1 MDTLAAII
9 RAVSAEVV
17 MNTPRPMLDH
27 VQLLYDK
34 IQALE
39 ARIEL
44 LEAKL
49 NQNSSNSNKPPSSDS
64 PFTAKPDSA
73 PVKPKSKRRRKGHR
87 QQCLRPTELKELFPG
102 PCACGC
108 REILDPEPYYI
119 HQFIEFPVVRLDVEH
134 LILYR
139 GRCSHCGKLNK
150 ALVPLDRRT
159 GFGSRLSALIA
170 ELCGMHG
177 DSRRAAQ
184 DFLFSVLG
192 LPISQGGIQNIVDRA
207 SQAIEPHYEA
217 IGEVAHTAAVNHVDE
232 TSWRRQGKL
241 KWLWVLASAVVAFF
255 MIHDHR
261 SRDAFKALIKDWQGI
276 LVADGYGVYRK
287 WVGERQACLAHL
299 IREANGLAER
309 KNQEIAKF
317 GAWAREELR
326 RLCRMSKEPPTVG
339 EWNMF
344 YARFIRLVS
353 MYGDR
358 KDDAGK
364 LARRLRDEMEHLW
377 LFLREQGVSP
387 TNNHAERM
395 LRFAVL
401 WRKRSLGT
409 RNESGERW
417 VERILSLRQTCRLQ
431 GKRTYEVLVEAMDA
445 LFSGRH
451 PDLSWIQTARG
462 VTP

>member
-1 MDTLAAII
+1 MDPRNFDDITLS
-9 RAVSAEVV
+9 REVLEK
-17 MNTPRPMLDH
+17 TPVPILISIVLYLVEQNR
-27 VQLLYDK
+27 LLQELIDK
-34 IQALE
+34 QQAH
-39 ARIEL
+39 IEQ

-49 NQNSSNSNKPPSSDS
+49 NQDSSNSNKPPSSDS
-64 PFTAKPDSA
+64 PFKTKLDAA
-73 PVKPKSKRRRKGHR
+73 PAKPKSKRRRKGHR

-108 REILDPEPYYI
+108 RDILDPEPYYV
-119 HQFIEFPVVRLDVEH
+119 HQFIEFPVIHLDVEH

-139 GRCSHCGKLNK
+139 GRCPHCGKLNK
-150 ALVPLDRRT
+150 ALVPHDRRT
-159 GFGSRLSALIA
+159 GFGPRLSALIA
-170 ELCGMHG
+170 ELCGVHG

-207 SQAIEPHYEA
+207 AQAIEPHYEA

-241 KWLWVLASAVVAFF
+241 KWLWVLASPVVAFF
-255 MIHDHR
+255 MIHGHR
-261 SRDAFKALIKDWQGI
+261 SLDAFKALIKDWQGI

-299 IREANGLAER
+299 IREAKGLAER

-326 RLCRMSKEPPTVG
+326 RLCRMANEPPTVG

-344 YARFIRLVS
+344 DARFIRLVATHEK
-353 MYGDR
+353 R
-358 KDDAGK
+358 LDDAGTF
-364 LARRLRDEMEHLW
+364 ARRLRAEMEHLW
-377 LFLREQGVSP
+377 LFLQTSGVAP

-409 RNESGERW
+409 RNEAGERW
-417 VERILSLRQTCRLQ
+417 VERILSL
-431 GKRTYEVLVEAMDA
+431 
-445 LFSGRH
+445 
-451 PDLSWIQTARG
+451 
-462 VTP
+462 